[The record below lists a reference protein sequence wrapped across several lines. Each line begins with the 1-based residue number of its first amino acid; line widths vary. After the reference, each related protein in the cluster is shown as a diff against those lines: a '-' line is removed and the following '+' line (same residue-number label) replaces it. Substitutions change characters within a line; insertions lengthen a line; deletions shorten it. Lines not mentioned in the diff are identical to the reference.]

1 MDSNAIS
8 RKLWSALRS
17 WYPLASQEAKF
28 GILKPTL
35 VFPLGLIAATF
46 YVYPQFFAWAISA
59 PSRYFF
65 AYLAEH
71 HAASALI
78 WAAKRG
84 SDTTTRKLLEAGADV
99 TWKSDWFCVKDGP
112 KKYRGNPETKEHPI
126 SHAARLGHANI
137 VCLLLDA
144 GADIEYRDNEG
155 QTPLILAAQGN
166 HLATARLLVA
176 HGADLLPRGLMQT
189 RQLGPTPI
197 FWAVVSG
204 NSEMLEFLVKALV
217 ESGHPNE
224 YVGRGLAPILNYE
237 ARMGNIDRIRY
248 LLSRGANVNYQ
259 DSTRTQ
265 LPLCQAAQNANPD
278 VIRLLLD
285 AGANPNAIEPWGGT
299 TCTRGMSAT
308 TPLKCAIKNENYSE
322 MIVKLLIARGAH
334 PIQGD
339 LQYAASSGSLGIQNL
354 LKDAA
359 SMSPSHGAGPSH
371 L

>member
-8 RKLWSALRS
+8 RKVWSALRP

-35 VFPLGLIAATF
+35 VLPLGLIAATF
-46 YVYPQFFAWAISA
+46 YVYPQVPAWAISA
-59 PSRYFF
+59 PSSYFF

-99 TWKSDWFCVKDGP
+99 TWKSDWFCVKHGR
-112 KKYRGNPETKEHPI
+112 KYGGNPETKEHPI

-155 QTPLILAAQGN
+155 QTPLVLAAQGN
-166 HLATARLLVA
+166 HLAAARLLVA
-176 HGADLLPRGLMQT
+176 RGADLLARGLMPT
-189 RQLGPTPI
+189 RTLGPTPI
-197 FWAVVSG
+197 FWAVVSD
-204 NSEMLEFLVKALV
+204 NSEMLEFLLKALV
-217 ESGHPNE
+217 ESGHPKE
-224 YVGRGLAPILNYE
+224 YVERGLAPVLNYE
-237 ARMGNIDRIRY
+237 AKMGNIDRIRY
-248 LLSRGANVNYQ
+248 LLSLGANVNYQ
-259 DSTRTQ
+259 DTTRTQ

-278 VIRLLLD
+278 VTRILLD
-285 AGANPNAIEPWGGT
+285 AGANPNAIEPWCGT
-299 TCTRGMSAT
+299 TCTRGMSPT
-308 TPLKCAIKNENYSE
+308 TPLKRAIQNEKYSE

-339 LQYAASSGSLGIQNL
+339 LEYAALCGSLAIQNL

-359 SMSPSHGAGPSH
+359 STTPSHGAGPSH